1 MIVEKRRLVTPSG
14 VARLYDTVS
23 REELSYLADS
33 AHKATT
39 KRDECPLCRY
49 RSQVVGRKASFL
61 ARALADPRWKEE
73 CVRSDGLCQGH
84 LEIVLSQADRSTAS
98 MLRDDH
104 ARRMKDLSRRLQ
116 ELQCRQRHDVPEK
129 LAPDEAQSWREA
141 RSADPIYAP
150 VFVMG

>member
-1 MIVEKRRLVTPSG
+1 M
-14 VARLYDTVS
+14 
-23 REELSYLADS
+23 
-33 AHKATT
+33 
-39 KRDECPLCRY
+39 
-49 RSQVVGRKASFL
+49 
-61 ARALADPRWKEE
+61 
-73 CVRSDGLCQGH
+73 
-84 LEIVLSQADRSTAS
+84 LSQADRSTAS